1 MTAGPKIVL
10 YHNFQRKKLENQ
22 KTPEHEKMRFIL
34 IAVSLVNIILYYT
47 AYAYF
52 DNILAALA
60 VFDLPVGFLTFLKY
74 FIVFILGFLIGFL
87 IILGIKLRIRMNYF
101 DIKVL
106 LLVGFIPAS
115 AMILYYTGIVD
126 FILNRISGSGG
137 TAGELYYYFFSRTD
151 IWSLWL
157 GTAAGSSVRVRSAPA
172 KKYRHQ
178 AMQ

>member
-1 MTAGPKIVL
+1 LKS
-10 YHNFQRKKLENQ
+10 Q
-22 KTPEHEKMRFIL
+22 KTPENIKVRFIL

-60 VFDLPVGFLTFLKY
+60 GFELPVGFLTFLKY

-87 IILGIKLRIRMNYF
+87 IIIGMKLRVRMNYF

-126 FILNRISGSGG
+126 LILNKIAGPGGS
-137 TAGELYYYFFSRTD
+137 AGELYYYFFSRTD

-157 GTAAGSSVRVRSAPA
+157 GTAVGSSIRVKLAPA

-178 AMQ
+178 AIE